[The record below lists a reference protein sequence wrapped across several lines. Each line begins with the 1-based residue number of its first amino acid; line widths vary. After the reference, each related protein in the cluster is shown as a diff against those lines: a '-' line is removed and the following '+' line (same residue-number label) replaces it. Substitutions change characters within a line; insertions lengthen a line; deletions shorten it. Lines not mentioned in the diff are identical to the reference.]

1 MKKKLVALVLAVA
14 MTCSLAGCGG
24 SGNDSPSADTGTE
37 TDAGEQTDTEE
48 TQDSGEEALGGEVK
62 NTVKIAMNNDPL
74 TLAPN
79 GYSSDGFSAAQ
90 LYDQL
95 WYLTDGERIMR
106 LAESVEVEDDT
117 HLLIKIQSGIQDI
130 EGNEISASDVLFSVG
145 LAKNGT
151 AGYPGATR
159 YIDMDN
165 SEVVDDTTVRLALSQ
180 PCSFQADALSMVN
193 IVSEAAYNASSDGMV
208 TTPVGSG
215 PYKLKEYV
223 SGSYLVLEAN
233 ESYWA
238 GAPALKEVTLQFIA
252 EESQRTNALLTGEV
266 DMARDIA
273 YVDVSTVDS
282 TDGLEVWIEDTL
294 TVSALFYN
302 CSSASVCDNEELRKA
317 IAFAIN
323 NEACKSASFGGYA
336 SNVSTCT
343 SPRFGDYKE
352 AWAELSADTGYYAY
366 DVDKAKECLANAGVA
381 EGTTV
386 RLVHNGNNK
395 QAAEAEVIQSC
406 LKEIGLNCELVSVP
420 DTTADLVSNQP
431 ESWDIVLWTWT
442 NFPAQSSLATL
453 NTFIY
458 SSNYMHLEGEE
469 QDSIFGKIEEAV
481 ATYDDAEKDEVMLS
495 LYQDLYDILPAY
507 GLYNIQNLSG
517 KDAGLNI
524 VSKCQ
529 SFPLFTET
537 GWK

>member
-1 MKKKLVALVLAVA
+1 MKKKLVAMVLAIA
-14 MTCSLAGCGG
+14 MTCSLAACGG
-24 SGNDSPSADTGTE
+24 SGKGDAPADTGTE
-37 TDAGEQTDTEE
+37 TTSDEPDETEE
-48 TQDSGEEALGGEVK
+48 TQDVGEEESGTSAK
-62 NTVKIAMNNDPL
+62 DTVKVAMNNDPL

-117 HLLIKIQSGIQDI
+117 HLLIKIQSGIKDI
-130 EGNEISASDVLFSVG
+130 EGNELGASDVLFSVG

-193 IVSEAAYNASSDGMV
+193 IVSEAAYNASEDGMV

-215 PYKLKEYV
+215 PYKLKEYI

-233 ESYWA
+233 EDYWA
-238 GAPALKEVTLQFIA
+238 GAPAIKEVTLQFIA

-266 DMARDIA
+266 DLARDVA

-294 TVSALFYN
+294 TASVLFYN
-302 CSSASVCDNEELRKA
+302 CSSASICDNEDLRKA

-323 NEACKSASFGGYA
+323 NEACKSASYGGYA
-336 SNVSTCT
+336 SNIATCT

-352 AWAELSADTGYYAY
+352 EWAALSADTDYYAY
-366 DVDKAKECLANAGVA
+366 NVDKAKECLAASGVA
-381 EGTTV
+381 EGTTIK
-386 RLVHNGNNK
+386 LVHNGNNK

-458 SSNYMHLEGEE
+458 SSNYMHLEGAEK
-469 QDSIFGKIEEAV
+469 DSVFGKIEEAV
-481 ATYDDAEKDEVMLS
+481 ATYDAAQKDEVMLA

-507 GLYNIQNLSG
+507 GLYNIQLLNG
-517 KDAGLNI
+517 KDAGLNM

-537 GWK
+537 TWK

>member
-1 MKKKLVALVLAVA
+1 MKRKLAALVLAVA

-24 SGNDSPSADTGTE
+24 SGNDGSPADSGMETGTDE
-37 TDAGEQTDTEE
+37 QKEEGTEDAGE
-48 TQDSGEEALGGEVK
+48 EASGGETK
-62 NTVKIAMNNDPL
+62 NTVKIAISIDPL

-79 GYSSDGFSAAQ
+79 GYSSDGFSTAQ

-95 WYLTDGERIMR
+95 WYLTNGERIMR

-130 EGNEISASDVLFSVG
+130 AGNEIKASDVLFSVG

-159 YIDMDN
+159 YIDIDN
-165 SEVVDDTTVRLALSQ
+165 SEVIDDTTVRLALSQ

-193 IVSEAAYNASSDGMV
+193 IVSETAYNASEDGMV

-223 SGSYLVLEAN
+223 SGSYLVMEAN
-233 ESYWA
+233 EDYWA
-238 GAPALKEVTLQFIA
+238 GAPAIKEVTLQFIA

-266 DMARDIA
+266 DLARTIA
-273 YVDVSTVDS
+273 YVDVPTIDS
-282 TDGLEVWIEDTL
+282 ADGLEVWIQDTL
-294 TVSALFYN
+294 GASVLFYN
-302 CSSASVCDNEELRKA
+302 CSSASACDNEELRKA

-323 NEACKSASFGGYA
+323 NEACKSASYGGYA
-336 SNVSTCT
+336 SNISTCT
-343 SPRFGDYKE
+343 SPRFGDYRE
-352 AWAELSADTGYYAY
+352 AWAELAADTGYYAY
-366 DVDKAKECLANAGVA
+366 NVDKAKECLANAGVA
-381 EGTTV
+381 EGTTIK
-386 RLVHNGNNK
+386 LVHTGSNK

-406 LKEIGLNCELVSVP
+406 LKEIGLNCELVAVP

-458 SSNYMHLEGEE
+458 SNNYMHLEGAE

-481 ATYDDAEKDEVMLS
+481 ALSDDAKKDEVMLS
-495 LYQDLYDILPAY
+495 LYQDLYDILPVY
-507 GLYNIQNLSG
+507 GLYNIQTLDG
-517 KDAGLNI
+517 KDAGLNV
-524 VSKCQ
+524 VSKCEG
-529 SFPLFTET
+529 FPLFTET
-537 GWK
+537 SWQ

>member
-1 MKKKLVALVLAVA
+1 MKRKLAALVLAVA

-24 SGNDSPSADTGTE
+24 SGNDGSPADSGTE
-37 TDAGEQTDTEE
+37 TGTDEQKEEGTQDAGE
-48 TQDSGEEALGGEVK
+48 EASGGETK
-62 NTVKIAMNNDPL
+62 NTLKIATSIDPL

-79 GYSSDGFSAAQ
+79 GYSSDGYSTAQ

-95 WYLTDGERIMR
+95 WYLTNGERIMR
-106 LAESVEVEDDT
+106 LAESVEEEDET

-130 EGNEISASDVLFSVG
+130 AGNEIKASDVLFSVG
-145 LAKNGT
+145 LAKNGM

-159 YIDMDN
+159 YIDIDN

-193 IVSEAAYNASSDGMV
+193 IVSETAYNASEDGMV

-223 SGSYLVLEAN
+223 SGSYLVMEAN
-233 ESYWA
+233 EDYWA
-238 GAPALKEVTLQFIA
+238 GAPAIKEVTLQFIA

-266 DMARDIA
+266 DLARTIA
-273 YVDVSTVDS
+273 YVDVPTIDS
-282 TDGLEVWIEDTL
+282 ADGLEVWIQDTL
-294 TVSALFYN
+294 GASVLFYN
-302 CSSASVCDNEELRKA
+302 CSSASACDNEELRKA

-323 NEACKSASFGGYA
+323 NEACKSASYGGYA
-336 SNVSTCT
+336 SNISTCT
-343 SPRFGDYKE
+343 SPRFGDYRE
-352 AWAELSADTGYYAY
+352 AWAELAADTGYYAY
-366 DVDKAKECLANAGVA
+366 NVDKAKECLANAGVA
-381 EGTTV
+381 EGTTIK
-386 RLVHNGNNK
+386 LVHTGSNK

-406 LKEIGLNCELVSVP
+406 LKEIGLNCELVAVP

-458 SSNYMHLEGEE
+458 SNNYMHLEGAE

-481 ATYDDAEKDEVMLS
+481 ALSDDAKKDEVMLS
-495 LYQDLYDILPAY
+495 LYQDLYDILPVY
-507 GLYNIQNLSG
+507 GLYNIQTLDG
-517 KDAGLNI
+517 KDAGLNV
-524 VSKCQ
+524 VSKCEG
-529 SFPLFTET
+529 FPLFTET
-537 GWK
+537 SWQ